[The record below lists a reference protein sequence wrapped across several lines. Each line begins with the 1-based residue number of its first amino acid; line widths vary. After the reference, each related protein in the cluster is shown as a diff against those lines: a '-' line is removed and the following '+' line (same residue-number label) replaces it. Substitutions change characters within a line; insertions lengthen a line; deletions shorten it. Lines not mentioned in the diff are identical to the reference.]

1 MCEVVLCDGA
11 TFLFEKYLEIVN
23 DIYVGSGGF
32 ELNWSGLVDS
42 NSITV
47 TLTPIG
53 SHQDLYVSRVEN
65 NKVYISSENEETTS
79 LIEKDYFYVIYAER
93 KDVEKLQVEIG

>member
-1 MCEVVLCDGA
+1 MEGPENGVYVRGRSQEAVV
-11 TFLFEKYLEIVN
+11 
-23 DIYVGSGGF
+23 
-32 ELNWSGLVDS
+32 ELPDYWSGLVDS

-93 KDVEKLQVEIG
+93 KDVDKLQVEIG